1 MTNRMFSARHR
12 RTFALALFTVG
23 VHVLAL
29 RALVLQ
35 AGSFG
40 SERVKPAALP
50 LTARLI
56 AAPALPSQMPPPP
69 VTPPPLVLAPPPALP
84 RLDTVVVPAAARVD
98 AAAGAPLLAA
108 LPVEAGA
115 TPLLADVESIGLAP
129 TAATPAPAPA
139 PAQAPPPPPP
149 PAAPAGKAYRADV
162 PPSARIV
169 LAVARK
175 DADGTL
181 WHGEA
186 VMAWQ
191 LADGRYRMKLE
202 AGIRVLVARVNL
214 VVLESRGIIDGGG
227 FVPRSMTEK
236 RRGRA
241 LTTTEFGQ
249 AGSKITFSTSPASYD
264 LVAGTQDKATIAL
277 QLAAIARAD
286 HAQLDGNI
294 DILVGED
301 RDASVF
307 RFVLVGQEEID
318 TPMGRLRTWHLS
330 RPPRF
335 GAYNARFDVW
345 LAPSLGWLPVR
356 IDNIESSGATTS
368 QTVKQIGPA
377 ESVE

>member
-12 RTFALALFTVG
+12 RTFALALLTVG
-23 VHVLAL
+23 LHVLAL

-40 SERVKPAALP
+40 SERVKPVAPP

-56 AAPALPSQMPPPP
+56 AAPVLPPAPAP
-69 VTPPPLVLAPPPALP
+69 PPPLVLAPPPALP
-84 RLDTVVVPAAARVD
+84 RLDTVALPAAARLD
-98 AAAGAPLLAA
+98 AAAGAPVLAA

-115 TPLLADVESIGLAP
+115 TALLADVESIGMAP
-129 TAATPAPAPA
+129 TAAMPAIPATPAPPA
-139 PAQAPPPPPP
+139 P
-149 PAAPAGKAYRADV
+149 PALPATPASPAGKAYRAAV
-162 PPSARIV
+162 PPAARMV
-169 LAVARK
+169 LDVARK

-214 VVLESRGIIDGGG
+214 VVLESSGEIDGGG
-227 FVPRSMTEK
+227 FVPRRMTEK

-264 LVAGTQDKATIAL
+264 LAAGTQDKATIAL

-286 HAQLDGNI
+286 SAQLDGNI

-318 TPMGRLRTWHLS
+318 TPMGRLRTWHLA

-356 IDNIESSGATTS
+356 IDNIESTGATTS
-368 QTVKQIGPA
+368 QTVKQIGPP
-377 ESVE
+377 EQG